1 MVTPT
6 SSTTANSAN
15 SAALPALPQK
25 TLGQADFL
33 KLLVTQMTSQD
44 PLNPQSGT
52 DFVAQMA
59 QFSTLQSSQVMQS
72 DMATLQANSLIGR
85 TVSVTSAGGNPV
97 SGVVSAV
104 QIQSGTP
111 EVIVNGQS
119 YNLSDIM
126 AIVPTATA
134 TTPTAT
140 TPTATAPT
148 TTITP

>member
-6 SSTTANSAN
+6 NSTTAAGLSGATT
-15 SAALPALPQK
+15 PVLPQQ

-85 TVSVTSAGGNPV
+85 TVSVTSAGSPQTA
-97 SGVVSAV
+97 GVVSAV

-111 EVIVNGQS
+111 QVVVNGQT
-119 YNLSDIM
+119 YDLSDIV
-126 AIVPTATA
+126 AIVPTPITT
-134 TTPTAT
+134 TTPTGN
-140 TPTATAPT
+140 
-148 TTITP
+148 